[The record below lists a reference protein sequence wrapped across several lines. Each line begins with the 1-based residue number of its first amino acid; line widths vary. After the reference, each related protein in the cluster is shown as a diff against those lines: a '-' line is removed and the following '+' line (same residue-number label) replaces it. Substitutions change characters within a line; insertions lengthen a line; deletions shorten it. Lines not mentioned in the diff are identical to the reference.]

1 MFIVFVAFHV
11 LAQTS
16 SVLLSQLT
24 RYSGGFAIK
33 AHDQKTKRGGHDRL
47 GGLNDQVKKGRAFPY
62 NQTSFLQSFPDQN

>member
-33 AHDQKTKRGGHDRL
+33 AHDRL
-47 GGLNDQVKKGRAFPY
+47 GGFNDQVKKGRAFPY
-62 NQTSFLQSFPDQN
+62 NQTSFLQSFPDRN